1 MMTSVSREKA
11 SFDPLFNPG
20 ALASSQ
26 DDVIVVPQ
34 PTPSPP
40 SVTMTLDEFLDGSAA
55 PIKSKKQ
62 PPAPQKPKS
71 LFGDDD
77 IDCEDNFTVKH
88 VAITYRDS
96 LSAEPSSNALPSV
109 TTATVTTEKSIS
121 AESDPLRAPVPSQ
134 LQSPKS
140 AETAAPTEV
149 AKVETQEEK
158 KETPV
163 EKVKPVEEEEV
174 IDFGAKNEEDGED
187 LIANVGNLKIS
198 AQAKRPVL
206 FDDED
211 ESDIPRNDLTGVFI
225 PSESIEKRV
234 QITADATD
242 KSLLDIDSED
252 ALSRF
257 ISPTSSSSSS
267 STFFSSAPS
276 SQAKASTTTATHDED
291 LDEDLFSFGGPS
303 NSSTG
308 AAAFGGDINQFDFN
322 AYISQAQSKSSDDDL
337 FS

>member
-1 MMTSVSREKA
+1 MTSVSREKA

-26 DDVIVVPQ
+26 DDVAVVPQ

-40 SVTMTLDEFLDGSAA
+40 SVTMTLDEFLDGSST
-55 PIKSKKQ
+55 KSKTQGKQ

-77 IDCEDNFTVKH
+77 IEDDFTVKP
-88 VAITYRDS
+88 VAIAYRDNS
-96 LSAEPSSNALPSV
+96 SPKASDSSPSST
-109 TTATVTTEKSIS
+109 TTATTAKQSLSDEI
-121 AESDPLRAPVPSQ
+121 DPLRAPVQ
-134 LQSPKS
+134 APK
-140 AETAAPTEV
+140 PTEAPISTEI
-149 AKVETQEEK
+149 AKSEKQEEK
-158 KETPV
+158 KETPA
-163 EKVKPVEEEEV
+163 EQEKPVEEEEV
-174 IDFGAKNEEDGED
+174 IDFGAKNEDDGED

-198 AQAKRPVL
+198 GQAAQAKRPVL

-211 ESDIPRNDLTGVFI
+211 ESDLPRNDLTGVFI
-225 PSESIEKRV
+225 PNESIEKRV

-257 ISPTSSSSSS
+257 ISPAASSSSSS
-267 STFFSSAPS
+267 SSAIFSSAPS
-276 SQAKASTTTATHDED
+276 SQAKAASTTKEDD

-303 NSSTG
+303 KSSTG

-322 AYISQAQSKSSDDDL
+322 AYISQAQSKNSDDDL
-337 FS
+337 FA